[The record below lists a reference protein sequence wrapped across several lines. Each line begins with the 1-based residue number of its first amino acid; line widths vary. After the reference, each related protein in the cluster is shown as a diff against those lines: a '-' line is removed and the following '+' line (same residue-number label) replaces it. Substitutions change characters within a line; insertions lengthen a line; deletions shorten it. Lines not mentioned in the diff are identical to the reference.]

1 MRVKTFIS
9 IGLMLLVMLCAAPV
23 YANGIPTLPHAFYG
37 TVTMNDDPAPDGTKI
52 SATVADG
59 DVLTTS
65 QNPIETVNGNYG
77 IDGLHLLVQGY
88 DLSGAITFYV
98 NGVEVEGVTATFE
111 AGGGPTLRD
120 LDLVS
125 DITAQKVE
133 TVPAG
138 QTDYVIDFSTEAGTV
153 ITVDTIGEVTITVQK
168 YASNP
173 HPGATLPA
181 DMLAMFIDISVD
193 DHDNIDWPMH
203 VEYTYTD
210 AEIVGLTES
219 SLVMYY
225 YTAGAWHEC
234 SDTGVN
240 TATNTIWANM
250 LSAEL
255 TGSPIAFG
263 GAAVAAPVVDGG
275 GGGGGGGGAEIT
287 TISLTGLTAWPSLRV
302 DPNGT
307 VQLASQ
313 LTSTDGNLILDI
325 AKDTVLLDS
334 AGKALT
340 VLSASHD
347 SFSPKAPAGK
357 TVIAAYNITP
367 NGATFD
373 PAIALTI
380 KYDEGDLPE
389 DCAESDLC
397 ICCWD
402 GEKYCDRDTTCNVA
416 QDTSCC
422 QVAHLTTFA
431 LIGTIT
437 PPAAAPAAFS
447 VSNLTIQP
455 SEGNPEEVVT
465 ITINVANSGEVEDNY
480 NVVLKINGEKEAEKQ
495 VTVAAGSTEKVSFTV
510 TKREAGSYMVE
521 VDGLS
526 GSFSVAGVPIP
537 APTPTPTPTPVPKP
551 INWPLIGGIIGGVVV
566 IGLLVFFLVRRRL
579 YY

>member
-1 MRVKTFIS
+1 MRVKTFVS
-9 IGLMLLVMLCAAPV
+9 IGMMLLLMLCAAPV
-23 YANGIPTLPHAFYG
+23 YAIPALPHAFHG
-37 TVTMNDDPAPDGTKI
+37 TVTINSESAPVGTEV
-52 SATVADG
+52 SATGTGVSTNID
-59 DVLTTS
+59 
-65 QNPIETVNGNYG
+65 QNPVTTTVSGQYG
-77 IDGLHLLVQGY
+77 TGGLYLLVQG
-88 DLSGAITFYV
+88 DIADGTTITFYV
-98 NGVEVEGVTATFE
+98 NGVSTGQTATWHSDVTTE
-111 AGGGPTLRD
+111 LD
-120 LDLVS
+120 LDLAS
-125 DITAQKVE
+125 DVTAQKIE

-138 QTDYVIDFSTEAGTV
+138 QTDYVIDFSAEAGTT

-173 HPGATLPA
+173 HPGVTLPA
-181 DMLAMFIDISVD
+181 DMLAIFIDISL
-193 DHDNIDWPMH
+193 DNHAAVAWPMY

-210 AEIVGLTES
+210 AEIAGLTES

-225 YTAGAWHEC
+225 YKAGAWHEC

-250 LSAEL
+250 LSDEL
-255 TGSPIAFG
+255 SGSPIVFG
-263 GAAVAAPVVDGG
+263 EAVAPAPVVDGG
-275 GGGGGGGGAEIT
+275 GGGGGAEIT
-287 TISLTGLTAWPSLRV
+287 RVSLTGLTATPSLRV

-307 VQLASQ
+307 VQLTSQ

-347 SFSPKAPAGK
+347 SSPPKAPAGK

-367 NGATFD
+367 SGATFN

-380 KYDEGDLPE
+380 EYDEEALPE
-389 DCAESDLC
+389 NCAESGLC

-402 GEKYCDRDTTCNVA
+402 GEKYCDLNTTCNIA

-422 QVAHLTTFA
+422 QVSHLTAFA

-455 SEGNPEEVVT
+455 SEVNPEEAVT

-495 VTVAAGSTEKVSFTV
+495 VTVAAGSTEEVSFTV

-521 VDGLS
+521 VNGLS

-537 APTPTPTPTPVPKP
+537 APTPTPEPTPGPKP